1 VTASSDINLRC
12 ARLDSQRRRVLQL
25 VSSTTL
31 TLALPLSAR
40 AEPYPSRAVR
50 IIVGFP
56 AGGPLDIAART
67 VAPLLSS
74 RLGHEFV
81 VENRPGASG
90 NTATSEVVRSAPDG
104 YTLLL
109 CGPVNTINA
118 TLFENL
124 DFDFSRDIAPVASIT
139 RVPLVMEVSPSVPAR
154 SIPEFLAFARGNP
167 GRLRVAF
174 AGVGTPQHIAIELF
188 QVMAQVKV
196 TLVPYAGSAAAL
208 ADLLRGEVDAMFDPA
223 PSSMPHIRAGY
234 LVPLATTSP
243 TRSEVLPEVPS
254 MSEFVPGYEAGSWFG
269 LGAARDTPSGIVD
282 SLNAVVND
290 GLADQAVRARL
301 RELGSTVMTGSPVE
315 FGQFIVT
322 ETDKYRRVI
331 RSANIKLA

>member
-1 VTASSDINLRC
+1 MDI
-12 ARLDSQRRRVLQL
+12 QRRRFLQL
-25 VSSTTL
+25 ASSTTL
-31 TLALPLSAR
+31 ALALPLSAR

-67 VAPLLSS
+67 VAPFLSS
-74 RLGHEFV
+74 RFGQEFV

-90 NTATSEVVRSAPDG
+90 NAATSEVVRSATDG
-104 YTLLL
+104 CTLLL

-124 DFDFSRDIAPVASIT
+124 DFDFSRDIAPVASIA
-139 RVPLVMEVSPSVPAR
+139 RVPLVVEVNPSVPAR

-174 AGVGTPQHIAIELF
+174 AGIGTPQHIAIEMF
-188 QVMAQVKV
+188 QVMAKVKV
-196 TLVPYAGSAAAL
+196 TLVPYAGSAPAL
-208 ADLLRGEVDAMFDPA
+208 ADLLRGEVDAMFDPV
-223 PSSMPHIRAGY
+223 PSSMPHIRAGR
-234 LVPLATTSP
+234 LLPLATTGP
-243 TRSEVLPEVPS
+243 TRSEVLPHVPA

-269 LGAARDTPSGIVD
+269 LGAARDTPGGIVEL
-282 SLNAVVND
+282 LNAAVND
-290 GLADQAVRARL
+290 GLADQVVRARF
-301 RELGSTVMTGSPVE
+301 RELGAKIMTGSPAE

-322 ETDKYRRVI
+322 ETDRYRRVI
-331 RSANIKLA
+331 RSARIKPA